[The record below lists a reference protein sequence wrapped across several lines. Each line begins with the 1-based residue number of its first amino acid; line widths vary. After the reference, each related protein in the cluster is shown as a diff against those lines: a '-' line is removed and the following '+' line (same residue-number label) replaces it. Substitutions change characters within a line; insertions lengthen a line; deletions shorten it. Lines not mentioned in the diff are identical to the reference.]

1 MRHRTHHRRTGRVA
15 GVSTTMQGVI
25 VLNNEVFIEGTQ
37 IAN

>member
-1 MRHRTHHRRTGRVA
+1 MRHRTHHRRTGWVA